1 MLEQLEGD
9 PRVVWTNDVLRFAD
23 TDALGH
29 VNNSTFSVMCESGRV
44 GLFTT
49 HLDPTLPAEGFFVIA
64 RLVLDF
70 RSELNYPGQVRTATW
85 LVKLGRSSLSLQ
97 QALFSNGR
105 LAATAES
112 VCVLM
117 DRHTRRPVPLPEAT
131 RGVIERML
139 RPSSAADKSRIT
151 SS

>member
-1 MLEQLEGD
+1 MFGQLEGD
-9 PRVVWTNDVLRFAD
+9 PRVVWTSDVLRFAD

-44 GLFTT
+44 GLFNTR
-49 HLDPTLPAEGFFVIA
+49 LDPTLPPGAFFVIA
-64 RLVLDF
+64 RLVIDF
-70 RSELNYPGQVRTATW
+70 RSELHYPGGVRTGTW
-85 LVKLGRSSLSLQ
+85 PVKLGRSSLTLQ

-117 DRHTRRPVPLPEAT
+117 EGRSRRPIPLPDAT
-131 RGVIERML
+131 RAVLEGML
-139 RPSSAADKSRIT
+139 RPELPQG
-151 SS
+151 